1 MTFSTL
7 LALSVIICLVGL
19 ALRLYVWFSQGIHPP
34 EATLSFGERISAGFH
49 ATGKV
54 LFGGNIG
61 TVIRSFFTDLL
72 FQQRI
77 IQKSALRWAAHTLI
91 FTGFILLLL
100 MHGMEAVIS
109 QKLFAGYE
117 STLNPYLF
125 LRNLFGLMVLA
136 GVGIAV
142 YRRISLQ
149 PKRLKSY
156 PSDWAALIFIAGI
169 ILSGMLLEGSRISSY
184 TTFQSM
190 VEEYGAFDEDETLA
204 LEAFWVAENG
214 LVSPHIAGPIKPE
227 QIEMGREAN
236 GSSCIECHAP
246 NSSAFAS
253 FTLKGLTRPFA
264 WVLGDATNVAFF
276 TFLHAAFCLAFLA
289 WLPFSKM
296 FHVVAAPVSLLVNS
310 ILGKENSTPA
320 NLLNRQM
327 LGLSAC
333 THCGS
338 CSLEC
343 SSSMFFESFN
353 NDFILPSEKVQ
364 FLKKL
369 AAGKEID
376 RTTRKRL
383 QEGLYI
389 CTSCDRCTD
398 ICPSGINLKEIFVS
412 ARYALLADG
421 APEKTLLSHFSFPL
435 ALAQR
440 YTGDHLKALQA
451 VEEVFRKTLQKLTD
465 LALPLSLSR
474 SKEMVNL
481 SYRSCYSCQRCTN
494 ICPVVRSYDNP
505 VEALDMLPH
514 QLIYSLGIGNTE
526 VAMGAKMIWS
536 CSTCYLCQ
544 EHCPNQ
550 VELTDIF
557 YTLKNKA
564 LKKIDSGENS

>member
-1 MTFSTL
+1 MNFSTL
-7 LALSVIICLVGL
+7 LALSVVICLVGL

-34 EATLSFGERISAGFH
+34 TSSLSLGDRISAGLQS
-49 ATGKV
+49 TSKV
-54 LFGGNIG
+54 LFGGGIV
-61 TVIRSFFTDLL
+61 TIIKSFFSDLL

-100 MHGMEAVIS
+100 MHGMETVIS
-109 QKLFAGYE
+109 QKLFTGYE

-142 YRRISLQ
+142 YRRITLK

-156 PSDWAALIFIAGI
+156 PSDWAALIFVGGI

-184 TTFQSM
+184 TIFQGM

-214 LVSPHIAGPIKPE
+214 LASPNISGPINQE

-236 GSSCIECHAP
+236 GSSCIECHAA

-253 FTLKGLTRPFA
+253 FTLKGITRPFA
-264 WVLGDATNVAFF
+264 WILGDSAAVSFF

-310 ILGKENSTPA
+310 ILGKENGTPA

-327 LGLSAC
+327 VGLSAC

-369 AAGKEID
+369 
-376 RTTRKRL
+376 
-383 QEGLYI
+383 
-389 CTSCDRCTD
+389 
-398 ICPSGINLKEIFVS
+398 
-412 ARYALLADG
+412 
-421 APEKTLLSHFSFPL
+421 
-435 ALAQR
+435 
-440 YTGDHLKALQA
+440 
-451 VEEVFRKTLQKLTD
+451 
-465 LALPLSLSR
+465 
-474 SKEMVNL
+474 
-481 SYRSCYSCQRCTN
+481 
-494 ICPVVRSYDNP
+494 
-505 VEALDMLPH
+505 
-514 QLIYSLGIGNTE
+514 
-526 VAMGAKMIWS
+526 
-536 CSTCYLCQ
+536 
-544 EHCPNQ
+544 
-550 VELTDIF
+550 
-557 YTLKNKA
+557 
-564 LKKIDSGENS
+564 EN